1 MAASASG
8 AMGTFDHATQYLPE
22 EVRGYVSILD
32 GPLHA
37 TSLEA
42 QDQVLKLSSL
52 QPKITLSIKRTLDF
66 QHLLK
71 ERRNILEGRLT
82 PGEAKDFTVALS
94 NGIAELDRAHWALD
108 ALLAKSCTVAGR
120 LVEYTFTDEEPQQV
134 LRGTA
139 S

>member
-1 MAASASG
+1 
-8 AMGTFDHATQYLPE
+8 MGTFDHVAQYLPE
-22 EVRGYVSILD
+22 DVRDYVSILD
-32 GPLHA
+32 RPLHT

-42 QDQVLKLSSL
+42 QDKVLKLSSL
-52 QPKITLSIKRTLDF
+52 QPKIRLSIKYALDF

-71 ERRNILEGRLT
+71 ERRNILEGCLT
-82 PGEAKDFTVALS
+82 ASDAKDFTVALS
-94 NGIAELDRAHWALD
+94 NGIAELDRAHSALG

-120 LVEYTFTDEEPQQV
+120 LVEYTFTDEELQQV